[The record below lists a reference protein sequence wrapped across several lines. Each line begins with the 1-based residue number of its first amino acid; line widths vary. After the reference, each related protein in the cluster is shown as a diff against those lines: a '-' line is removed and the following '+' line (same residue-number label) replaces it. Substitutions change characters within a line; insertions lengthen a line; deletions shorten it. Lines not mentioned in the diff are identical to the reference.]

1 MKWQPFALAAPL
13 AALVSPAHATDYLS
27 IPQAQALMLPGQTLT
42 PAPVSLTDA
51 QRDAL
56 LDRSGVHEAFD
67 PSRIWR
73 ATDGSW
79 FVVDAVVGK
88 HEKITYAVTLDPR
101 GAVKDVEILQYH
113 ETYGYE
119 VRNPDW
125 RKQFVGKTGHD
136 PVTLGDDIQNVSG
149 ATLSCK
155 HVTQGVK
162 RVLALY
168 ELVLARL

>member
-1 MKWQPFALAAPL
+1 MKWQPLLMAPL
-13 AALVSPAHATDYLS
+13 AALVSPAHATDYLT
-27 IPQAQALMLPGQTLT
+27 IPQAQALMLPGQALKPSSVTLT
-42 PAPVSLTDA
+42 DG

-56 LDRSGVHEAFD
+56 LDRSGVHESFD

-73 ATDGSW
+73 AADGSW
-79 FVVDAVVGK
+79 FVVDEVVGK
-88 HEKITYAVTLDPR
+88 HEKITYAVTLDPH

-119 VRNPDW
+119 VRNADW
-125 RKQFVGKTGHD
+125 RRQFVGKTSHD
-136 PVTLGDDIQNVSG
+136 PLKLGDDIRNVSG
-149 ATLSCK
+149 ATLLCK

-168 ELVLARL
+168 DLVLAKL

>member
-1 MKWQPFALAAPL
+1 MKWQPLIIAPL
-13 AALVSPAHATDYLS
+13 AALVSPAHATDYLT
-27 IPQAQALMLPGQTLT
+27 IAQAQALMLPGQALK
-42 PAPVSLTDA
+42 PSPISLTDE

-73 ATDGSW
+73 AADGSW
-79 FVVDAVVGK
+79 FVVDEVVGK
-88 HEKITYAVTLDPR
+88 HEKITYAVTLDPH

-119 VRNPDW
+119 VRNADW
-125 RKQFVGKTGHD
+125 RKQFVGKTAHD
-136 PVTLGDDIQNVSG
+136 PLKLGDDIHNVSG

-168 ELVLARL
+168 DLVLAKR

>member
-1 MKWQPFALAAPL
+1 MKWQPLLIAPL
-13 AALVSPAHATDYLS
+13 AALVSPAHATDYLT
-27 IPQAQALMLPGQTLT
+27 IPQAQALMLPGQVLK
-42 PAPVSLTDA
+42 PSPVSLTDD

-56 LDRSGVHEAFD
+56 LDRSGVHETFD

-73 ATDGSW
+73 AADGSW
-79 FVVDAVVGK
+79 FVVDEVVGK
-88 HEKITYAVTLDPR
+88 HEKITYAVTLDPH

-125 RKQFVGKTGHD
+125 RKQFVGKTAHD
-136 PVTLGDDIQNVSG
+136 PLKLGDDVKNVSG

-168 ELVLARL
+168 DLVLAKL

>member
-1 MKWQPFALAAPL
+1 MKWQPLLVAPL
-13 AALVSPAHATDYLS
+13 AALVSPAHATNYLS
-27 IPQAQALMLPGQTLT
+27 IPQAQALMLPGQALK
-42 PAPVSLTDA
+42 PAPVSLTDE

-73 ATDGSW
+73 AADGSW
-79 FVVDAVVGK
+79 FVVDEVVGK
-88 HEKITYAVTLDPR
+88 HEKITYAVTLDPH

-119 VRNPDW
+119 VCNADW
-125 RKQFVGKTGHD
+125 RKQFAGKTAHD
-136 PVTLGDDIQNVSG
+136 PLKLGDDIQNVSG

-168 ELVLARL
+168 ELVLTKS

>member
-1 MKWQPFALAAPL
+1 MKWQPLLLTPL
-13 AALVSPAHATDYLS
+13 AALVSPAHATDYLT
-27 IPQAQALMLPGQTLT
+27 IAQAQALMLPGQTLK
-42 PAPVSLTDA
+42 PAPVSLTDD

-73 ATDGSW
+73 AADGSW
-79 FVVDAVVGK
+79 FVVDEVVGK
-88 HEKITYAVTLDPR
+88 HEKITYAVTLDPH

-119 VRNPDW
+119 VRNADW
-125 RKQFVGKTGHD
+125 RKQFVGKTAHD
-136 PVTLGDDIQNVSG
+136 PLKLGDDIHNVSG

-168 ELVLARL
+168 DLVLAKR

>member
-1 MKWQPFALAAPL
+1 MKWQPLLIAPL
-13 AALVSPAHATDYLS
+13 AALVSPAHATDYLT
-27 IPQAQALMLPGQTLT
+27 IPQAQALMLPGQALK
-42 PAPVSLTDA
+42 PSPVPLTDD
-51 QRDAL
+51 QRDTL
-56 LDRSGVHEAFD
+56 LDRSGVHETFD

-73 ATDGSW
+73 AADGSW
-79 FVVDAVVGK
+79 FVVDEVVGK
-88 HEKITYAVTLDPR
+88 HEKITYAVTLDPH

-119 VRNPDW
+119 VRNADW
-125 RKQFVGKTGHD
+125 RKQFVGKTSHD
-136 PVTLGDDIQNVSG
+136 ALKLGDDIRNVSG

-168 ELVLARL
+168 DLVLAKL

>member
-1 MKWQPFALAAPL
+1 MKWQPMVLAAPL
-13 AALVSPAHATDYLS
+13 AALVSPAHATEYLT

-42 PAPVSLTDA
+42 PAPVTLTDA

-56 LDRSGVHEAFD
+56 LERSGVHEAFD
-67 PSRIWR
+67 PNRIWR
-73 ATDGSW
+73 AADGSW

-88 HEKITYAVTLDPR
+88 HEKITYAVTLDPH
-101 GAVKDVEILQYH
+101 GAIKDVEILQYH

-119 VRNPDW
+119 VRNADW
-125 RKQFVGKTGHD
+125 RKQFVGKTPHD
-136 PVTLGDDIQNVSG
+136 AVKLGDDIQNVSG

-168 ELVLARL
+168 ELVLAKS